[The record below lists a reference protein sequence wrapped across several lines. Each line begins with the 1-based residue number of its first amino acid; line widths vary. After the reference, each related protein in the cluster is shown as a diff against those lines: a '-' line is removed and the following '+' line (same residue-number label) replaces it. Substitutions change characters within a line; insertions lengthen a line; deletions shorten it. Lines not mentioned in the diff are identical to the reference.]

1 MDKSDI
7 SLTEHWFF
15 GIFYLVLVKGNKIKF
30 LTIKFKKKKKKTHYP
45 SLQFK
50 PMKSKWNSN
59 AWTERVSKINGLTLG
74 IDFQKQVTIR
84 NL

>member
-30 LTIKFKKKKKKTHYP
+30 LTIKLKKKKPHYP
-45 SLQFK
+45 RLQFK

-59 AWTERVSKINGLTLG
+59 AWTERISKINGLTLG
-74 IDFQKQVTIR
+74 IDFQKQVTTR

>member
-30 LTIKFKKKKKKTHYP
+30 LTIKFKKKKLTIQVY
-45 SLQFK
+45 SLNQ
-50 PMKSKWNSN
+50 WNQS
-59 AWTERVSKINGLTLG
+59 EILMHGQKE
-74 IDFQKQVTIR
+74 FQKLMVLPWGLISR
-84 NL
+84 SK